1 MLSPADLLRAA
12 VLSMGPEGRA
22 RDLFCRPEL
31 SHREDSNGLTQ
42 EQCRSHHAR
51 SHVSG
56 QDCVDGQIL
65 GQLRPLSE
73 EEESSGATFLGE
85 PAFPE
90 MDSEDLRLASF
101 FDWPSTARIQPESL
115 AAAGFFHTGKSWGG
129 LPAVVWML
137 FSTLPGL
144 EFCPFLP

>member
-1 MLSPADLLRAA
+1 MFSPADLLRAA

-22 RDLFCRPEL
+22 RNLFCGPEL
-31 SHREDSNGLTQ
+31 SHREDSNGPPQ
-42 EQCRSHHAR
+42 EQCGPQHAR
-51 SHVSG
+51 SHVLV
-56 QDCVDGQIL
+56 QDCLDGQIL
-65 GQLRPLSE
+65 GQLRTLSE

-101 FDWPSTARIQPESL
+101 YDWPSTAGIQPEPL
-115 AAAGFFHTGKSWGG
+115 AAAGFFHTGKSWG

-137 FSTLPGL
+137 FSTLPGQ
-144 EFCPFLP
+144 EFCAFLP